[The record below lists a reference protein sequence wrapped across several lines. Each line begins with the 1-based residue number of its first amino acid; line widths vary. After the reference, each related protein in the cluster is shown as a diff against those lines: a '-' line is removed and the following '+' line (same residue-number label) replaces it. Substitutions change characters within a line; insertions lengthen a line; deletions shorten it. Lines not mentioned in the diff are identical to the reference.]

1 MRKRAVACCPHT
13 MTYAMHCGL
22 RPCTGAASRLQSSAA
37 RRRYRIGSS
46 HAGEHAA
53 SMHARALQAGN

>member
-1 MRKRAVACCPHT
+1 

-22 RPCTGAASRLQSSAA
+22 RPCTGAGSRLQSSAA

-53 SMHARALQAGN
+53 SMHARALQAGD